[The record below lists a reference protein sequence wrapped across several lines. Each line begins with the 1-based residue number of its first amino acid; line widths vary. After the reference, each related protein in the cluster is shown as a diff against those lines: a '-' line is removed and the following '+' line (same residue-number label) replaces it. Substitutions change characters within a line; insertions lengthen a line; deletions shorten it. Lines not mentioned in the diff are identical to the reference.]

1 MENYIIRQEW
11 NNADITA
18 NWNWNVWRQY
28 KWNQKCE
35 LKIKSNTFSEQWWK
49 HNMDFKKWCY
59 KTILVNVLFQQ
70 LSVKHDKWY
79 HIIPNI
85 KDEKKYVLLTNIHDI
100 RFLTCLEKKNDIIV
114 ISTHIE

>member
-49 HNMDFKKWCY
+49 HNMDFKNMMLQDNTCECFVS
-59 KTILVNVLFQQ
+59 TI
-70 LSVKHDKWY
+70 K
-79 HIIPNI
+79 
-85 KDEKKYVLLTNIHDI
+85 
-100 RFLTCLEKKNDIIV
+100 C
-114 ISTHIE
+114 